1 MSDWAAALDAFER
14 RIAEQRSALDLG
26 EAGDVPPFV
35 PPARLGPLPPEL
47 EARARALLAEATDVE
62 AELAGALVHLG
73 EDLAVVRKLAAAVG
87 PTTGARFVDT
97 AL

>member
-14 RIAEQRSALDLG
+14 RIAEQRDALDLG
-26 EAGDVPPFV
+26 EAGELEPFV

-47 EARARALLAEATDVE
+47 EERATALLAAATDVE
-62 AELAGALVHLG
+62 AELAGVLVHLG
-73 EDLAVVRKLAAAVG
+73 EDLAVVRKLSASIGRPAG
-87 PTTGARFVDT
+87 PRFVDT